1 MRRTFLFS
9 MLAAAILTS
18 FGNATAQSP
27 ANTANAVG
35 PEVYD
40 CVKEFGTADWT
51 ILLAD
56 LKTTNPENYKRFY
69 SDPAMREDQVK
80 NLRELFALGCQAV
93 KDGRLSDP
101 IIGGELANT
110 RNEIVAVEFGKIA
123 GKASGKGALESV
135 GADRVD
141 AFYKVPGNEAK
152 FDNFLKVKLALL
164 ERSDDLRRNATLSD
178 EEKDQA
184 RQVFAKIS
192 LLDADSKLPTVKL
205 EPGFQSRVGL
215 LIKLQQTQF
224 LARLVS
230 EAISAS
236 VKASDAE
243 IAEYIRQH
251 PEFSPAEKRAKAE
264 GFLARAKAG
273 EDFAKLADENS
284 DDPGNISEDGKKN
297 GGLYTDVPMG
307 KMVPVFETAA
317 LALEPGQVSAVLT
330 ESDYGYHIIK
340 LEKRSGTSAG
350 GDLKYDVR
358 HILISTGVTDP
369 ADPSGREMPVNEY
382 VRNLLESEKEGVV
395 MARIVK
401 DNPIVIAA
409 VPPPPAMPVRQGPV
423 TKKPV
428 N

>member
-1 MRRTFLFS
+1 M
-9 MLAAAILTS
+9 AAIWLS
-18 FGNATAQSP
+18 VGSVSAQSP
-27 ANTANAVG
+27 ASTANAAD
-35 PEVYD
+35 PAVYV

-51 ILLAD
+51 VLLAD
-56 LKTTNPENYKRFY
+56 LKATNPENYKRFY
-69 SDPAMREDQVK
+69 ADPDMREDQVK

-93 KDGRLSDP
+93 KDGRLNDP
-101 IIGGELANT
+101 IISGELANT

-135 GADRVD
+135 GADRVE

-152 FDNFLKVKLALL
+152 FDDFLKVKLALL
-164 ERSDDLRRNATLSD
+164 ERGGALGRNAKLSD
-178 EEKDQA
+178 EEKEEA

-192 LLDADSKLPTVKL
+192 LLNADSKLPTAKL
-205 EPGFQSRVGL
+205 DPAFDGRVGL
-215 LIKLQQTQF
+215 RVKLQQTQF

-230 EAISAS
+230 EAIAAS
-236 VKASDAE
+236 VKASDSE

-251 PEFSPAEKRAKAE
+251 PEISPAEKRAKAE
-264 GFLARAKAG
+264 GILARARAG

-297 GGLYTDVPMG
+297 GGLYTDVPAG

-317 LALEPGQVSAVLT
+317 LALQPGQVSPVLT
-330 ESDYGYHIIK
+330 ESEYGYHIIK
-340 LEKRSGTSAG
+340 LEKRSGTVAG

-369 ADPSGREMPVNEY
+369 ADPSGREMPVNGY
-382 VRNLLESEKEGVV
+382 VRNLLESEKEAGV

-401 DNPIVIAA
+401 DNPVEIGA
-409 VPPPPAMPVRQGPV
+409 VPPPPPMPVRPRPAA
-423 TKKPV
+423 KKPG

>member
-1 MRRTFLFS
+1 

-27 ANTANAVG
+27 ANTANAAG

-40 CVKEFGTADWT
+40 CVKEFGTADWK

-264 GFLARAKAG
+264 GILARARAG

-307 KMVPVFETAA
+307 KMVPVFEAAA

-340 LEKRSGTSAG
+340 LEKRSGTAAG